1 MDVGII
7 GLSQSGKTTVF
18 NALTKGAAETT
29 GGGMSEVHIGVT
41 KVPDKRID
49 VLSEMY
55 NPKKIIH
62 AEIKYFDIPGSN
74 HESKSQGIAG
84 QYRNLLQGA
93 DAFLIVVRAFDDP
106 SVIHPANK
114 IDPKDDLSTMLNEIL
129 FADLEILD
137 RAVDRLEDSIKKSK
151 ASERPNVV
159 KQQEIVKKVKQG
171 LEDGI
176 PLRRQQLTESEHS
189 FLVNYQLLTGKPVI
203 VAFNTGETSDPITL
217 QNVDWDYD
225 IDPELGEVSL
235 STKLESELALMSDEE
250 EAEFRRDLGL
260 GESALTQVIR
270 MTYSTLGLASFLTVG
285 EDEVR
290 AWSIPAGLHA
300 QDAAGTIHTDFSRG
314 FIRAE
319 VIPYEDLTRCGSLAQ
334 GRKEGVL
341 RSEGK
346 TYPVKDGDIIH
357 FLINV

>member
-235 STKLESELALMSDEE
+235 SAKLESELALMSDEE
-250 EAEFRRDLGL
+250 EAEFRLSL
-260 GESALTQVIR
+260 
-270 MTYSTLGLASFLTVG
+270 
-285 EDEVR
+285 
-290 AWSIPAGLHA
+290 
-300 QDAAGTIHTDFSRG
+300 IH
-314 FIRAE
+314 I
-319 VIPYEDLTRCGSLAQ
+319 
-334 GRKEGVL
+334 
-341 RSEGK
+341 
-346 TYPVKDGDIIH
+346 
-357 FLINV
+357 

>member
-18 NALTKGAAETT
+18 NALTKGTAETT

-41 KVPDKRID
+41 KVPDSRID

-55 NPKKIIH
+55 NPKKIVH

-93 DAFLIVVRAFDDP
+93 DAFLIVIRSFDDP
-106 SVIHPANK
+106 SIIHPANN

-137 RAVDRLEDSIKKSK
+137 RAVDRLEDAIKKSK
-151 ASERPNVV
+151 VSERPNVV
-159 KQQEIVKKVKQG
+159 KQQEVVKKVKQG

-176 PLRRQQLTESEHS
+176 PLRRQQLSESDLS

-203 VAFNTGETSDPITL
+203 VAFNTDETSEPITL
-217 QNVDWDYD
+217 QNMDWDYD
-225 IDPELGEVSL
+225 IDSELGEVSL
-235 STKLESELALMSDEE
+235 SAKLESELALMSDEE
-250 EAEFRRDLGL
+250 ESEFRTDLGL
-260 GESALTQVIR
+260 GDSALTQVIG
-270 MTYSTLGLASFLTVG
+270 MTYSTLGLASFLTAL
-285 EDEVR
+285 DR
-290 AWSIPAGLHA
+290 W
-300 QDAAGTIHTDFSRG
+300 
-314 FIRAE
+314 
-319 VIPYEDLTRCGSLAQ
+319 
-334 GRKEGVL
+334 
-341 RSEGK
+341 
-346 TYPVKDGDIIH
+346 
-357 FLINV
+357 

>member
-203 VAFNTGETSDPITL
+203 VAFNTG
-217 QNVDWDYD
+217 
-225 IDPELGEVSL
+225 
-235 STKLESELALMSDEE
+235 
-250 EAEFRRDLGL
+250 
-260 GESALTQVIR
+260 
-270 MTYSTLGLASFLTVG
+270 
-285 EDEVR
+285 
-290 AWSIPAGLHA
+290 
-300 QDAAGTIHTDFSRG
+300 
-314 FIRAE
+314 
-319 VIPYEDLTRCGSLAQ
+319 
-334 GRKEGVL
+334 
-341 RSEGK
+341 
-346 TYPVKDGDIIH
+346 
-357 FLINV
+357 